1 MCNGTVC
8 PILACSGDD
17 GDNFG
22 ETLGESK
29 LLESGHQLGVLSR
42 SEGHFPW
49 QFFTISC
56 SFFFKIERMIFGTF
70 EGAINRLS
78 AFEKQAMSKERERK
92 QAANS
97 SAAAA
102 PHAAIPIIEMD
113 SDHSDPAGE
122 AGSHGSRTPSA
133 GHTVGE
139 AWAVDLH
146 VA

>member
-1 MCNGTVC
+1 MAT
-8 PILACSGDD
+8 
-17 GDNFG
+17 
-22 ETLGESK
+22 TLEK
-29 LLESGHQLGVLSR
+29 LLANRNSWSQDIKLEFYQGQKDIFRGSSLPLAAPS
-42 SEGHFPW
+42 SSKSKEGF
-49 QFFTISC
+49 
-56 SFFFKIERMIFGTF
+56 FGTF

-78 AFEKQAMSKERERK
+78 AFEKQAMSKERVRK

-113 SDHSDPAGE
+113 SDHSDLAGE
-122 AGSHGSRTPSA
+122 AGSHGNRTPSA